1 MNSVSSIQ
9 IISVTGIEGVFSA
22 LMALHKGR
30 QGKSKGTEQY
40 LNMNMRRL
48 RQPSHI
54 LHELT
59 TEGTLK
65 G

>member
-1 MNSVSSIQ
+1 
-9 IISVTGIEGVFSA
+9 
-22 LMALHKGR
+22 MALHKGR

-48 RQPSHI
+48 KQPSHI

>member
-1 MNSVSSIQ
+1 
-9 IISVTGIEGVFSA
+9 
-22 LMALHKGR
+22 MALHKGR

-54 LHELT
+54 LLELT

-65 G
+65 DSQEKPHFKCDRILITVQTS